1 MTRQVFVRKSDKTEK
16 FNDDKIINS
25 LLNVGLQASLAVSI
39 ATEIFEEIK
48 NNVSDTEIEI
58 SSKEIKAKVYEK
70 LNCIDNK
77 LADKYLKGNT
87 TKVRTS
93 LSTFEDF
100 DANKITRSLIEET
113 DIDEKI
119 AERISKTVK
128 KQMGKLNLEFVTA
141 PLIREIVCVE
151 LLKGGFE
158 NERKLYTRLG
168 MPVYDVTFLIE
179 HGSKENANLQFNP
192 ETIHKLMADQISKE
206 YSLIK
211 VLPLELADA
220 HMSGEIHIHDTD
232 YFCLDKNEKIW
243 TVNPTPKFTT
253 IGEWIN
259 NNINDNDAN
268 NNNNNAHFKIFS
280 SANGIAKPAY
290 VSELFKRKND
300 ENLCKISLDNGD
312 DIKVTNQHR
321 FFSLGLKNKEFLEYP
336 FIDKLSN
343 LHLKDG
349 FYNQERSKF
358 KVLGKI
364 KSSKFLDI
372 ILNQILCGRND
383 DKEKRIIFRTEFGDI
398 VEDALENLGI
408 PFTKKYISKESRTK
422 SIVINSKVW
431 YEILMNLCNYMK
443 TEEITAD
450 NLKKGMLV
458 EVPREIVI
466 DEKDEIKEINI
477 LEHIIKNKSK
487 ILAEDEFLIK
497 NIGVKY
503 TDGTIKSLEDTDKI
517 NGQETELII
526 TYDDNPKINYSIPV
540 FLKIDDG
547 LVTVIAGVVMEGWL
561 SKTHLKNRNPVYG
574 VSFSNKDKNIIKKFN
589 LAAESIFGK
598 HPKNY
603 LRENGVT
610 TVAFG
615 SKIAY
620 LLFKYAFS
628 IGEYA
633 KNKKLPDF
641 TIMINEYNIKS
652 LLDFFKK
659 CDGNSM
665 DEYYTSSE
673 DLASQIKWLLRRLG
687 KGCLTHKQQNMF
699 IIKESENKYISF
711 KDANFVC
718 VKEKNISDKPE
729 YVYDLSCPDARR
741 YLVGASPVYV
751 HNSTRPFCFSHDIRF
766 FLKHGLKVDGVGNH
780 TAVAGPAKKPDVAFL
795 HAAKVLASAQVN
807 CAGGQGF
814 SYFNTFLAPY
824 ITGLPY
830 EKVKQLAQM
839 FIYEM
844 SMMYVA
850 RGGQSIHY
858 DDFIWIKKD
867 EKLKSV
873 KIGEFVDKVLES
885 GNPVKNDGMEIL
897 RLKDDTKTVS
907 LDLKTM
913 KFKEF
918 NITAVS
924 RHKPKKDMLYKIKT
938 KSGKSV
944 RVTDFHSIYT
954 FKDGIIKKVKA
965 SELKEGDFVITPK
978 GFDLKE
984 EISEIDLIKELKKNA
999 PEEILKNI
1007 YVKDN
1012 DIKIPFTEFSGSPN
1026 GKYIG
1031 FGGFGNSK
1039 SATRSLEMPAIIR
1052 LDDDILTLLGLFIGD
1067 GSFKDFSSKN
1077 VYIFLSIPESEGLDS
1092 FISKAVNKLGYNN
1105 LKRINTVDLSFGSMI
1120 LKVVFQYVLNTGRTS
1135 EDRSVPP
1142 IIFSLS
1148 KKQIMAFL
1156 KGLYSSDGWASKS
1169 NENTVRIGYNTI
1181 NEKLAHDLSFLL
1193 SEIGIIP
1200 DVHLKDRTNKNILI
1214 KGISV
1219 RKVQMIYDLQI
1230 NSYEQKRIFAK
1241 SIGFL
1246 QKEKQNLVNEILT
1259 NEKLGKISKQHH
1271 TRRLPN
1277 DLIYAAFR
1285 DLNVL
1290 VPESIRTSENLY
1302 AWNVERELAK
1312 IPHNTP
1318 ASVKFVEDL
1327 IESHISLDEIVSIER
1342 TKASEYVYDL
1352 EVNPNGEHIEN
1363 FLGGFGS
1370 ILVSNTV
1377 FSSIDC
1383 DMEVPEQ
1390 FKDIPAV
1397 LPGGIVKE
1405 NTTYADFEDE
1415 TKTLFNAFI
1424 DVYLQGDFT
1433 GKAFNFPKFEVQI
1446 YPKKINKNEDM
1457 LLKVSQLAAKFGT
1470 PYYIINQPYMP
1481 LYACYQSL
1489 PYDEKVWIIKGEELH
1504 LVRIGEYINELMD
1517 EEMKEKGHINLG
1529 KGFEG
1534 EVEIAESQDY
1544 VFSFNPKTLK
1554 IEKKKIGKVMRHP
1567 KEEEIIRFH
1576 LAFNKDITV
1585 TSNHK
1590 LIVEEKGKLIE
1601 KRAKNIKPGDRLIGI
1616 RNMKKVIEELKLNV
1630 VEYEDKNANAVYREV
1645 GASWYTNLVGSN
1657 VTLKPGEDGVSIYHT
1672 LDRFGYDYAFS
1683 NLAIYEVRTIEFVI
1697 KGDYV
1702 YDFADV
1708 EDYHNFTNV
1717 YGIFSSNCC
1726 SFLMPLTDANTED
1739 DVRDGT
1745 IRGGGLQVVT
1755 INLPQIAYESNHSE
1769 DKFFEILKDRMEKAK
1784 RVHLLKREIIKKN
1797 QNLGM
1802 LPFMSQI
1809 VNKKGDKYLEVDRQS
1824 FIMGLVGM
1832 NECVKFMTDCELHE
1846 DAGWKFGLKVM
1857 NAMKGIVADIRKE
1870 TGLTFSL
1877 ARTPAESCSYRL
1889 AQIDCRIF
1897 PDKFIANGDGKD
1909 AYYTNS
1915 FHVRPSA
1922 NIPLWKRLT
1931 VEGSFHPLT
1940 DGGAMS
1946 HIFLGEQNPDPEA
1959 ILSLTKKIA
1968 AKTAIQYMDFTKD
1981 LTVCSNCNF
1990 VTGGLHNKCPS
2001 CNSENVEWWSRIT
2014 GYYQNI
2020 KGWNKGKLK
2029 ELQDRRRYGFENND
2043 KITAKEISF
2052 TMKEGDY
2059 EARFEKLKE
2068 KLKYDTSL
2076 DF

>member
-25 LLNVGLQASLAVSI
+25 LLNIGLPASLAVST
-39 ATEIFEEIK
+39 ANEIFKEIK
-48 NNVSDTEIEI
+48 NNGTDTKIEI

-70 LNCIDNK
+70 LKDTDNK
-77 LADKYLKGNT
+77 LADKYIQGNT
-87 TKVRTS
+87 TKIRTS

-128 KQMGKLNLEFVTA
+128 KQIEKLNPEFVTA
-141 PLIREIVCVE
+141 PLIREMVCVE

-211 VLPLELADA
+211 VLPLESADA
-220 HMSGEIHIHDTD
+220 HMMGEIHIHDLD
-232 YFCLDKNEKIW
+232 YF
-243 TVNPTPKFTT
+243 
-253 IGEWIN
+253 
-259 NNINDNDAN
+259 
-268 NNNNNAHFKIFS
+268 
-280 SANGIAKPAY
+280 
-290 VSELFKRKND
+290 
-300 ENLCKISLDNGD
+300 
-312 DIKVTNQHR
+312 
-321 FFSLGLKNKEFLEYP
+321 
-336 FIDKLSN
+336 
-343 LHLKDG
+343 
-349 FYNQERSKF
+349 
-358 KVLGKI
+358 
-364 KSSKFLDI
+364 
-372 ILNQILCGRND
+372 
-383 DKEKRIIFRTEFGDI
+383 
-398 VEDALENLGI
+398 AL
-408 PFTKKYISKESRTK
+408 
-422 SIVINSKVW
+422 
-431 YEILMNLCNYMK
+431 
-443 TEEITAD
+443 
-450 NLKKGMLV
+450 
-458 EVPREIVI
+458 
-466 DEKDEIKEINI
+466 
-477 LEHIIKNKSK
+477 
-487 ILAEDEFLIK
+487 
-497 NIGVKY
+497 
-503 TDGTIKSLEDTDKI
+503 
-517 NGQETELII
+517 
-526 TYDDNPKINYSIPV
+526 
-540 FLKIDDG
+540 
-547 LVTVIAGVVMEGWL
+547 
-561 SKTHLKNRNPVYG
+561 
-574 VSFSNKDKNIIKKFN
+574 
-589 LAAESIFGK
+589 
-598 HPKNY
+598 
-603 LRENGVT
+603 
-610 TVAFG
+610 
-615 SKIAY
+615 
-620 LLFKYAFS
+620 
-628 IGEYA
+628 
-633 KNKKLPDF
+633 
-641 TIMINEYNIKS
+641 
-652 LLDFFKK
+652 
-659 CDGNSM
+659 
-665 DEYYTSSE
+665 
-673 DLASQIKWLLRRLG
+673 
-687 KGCLTHKQQNMF
+687 
-699 IIKESENKYISF
+699 
-711 KDANFVC
+711 
-718 VKEKNISDKPE
+718 
-729 YVYDLSCPDARR
+729 
-741 YLVGASPVYV
+741 
-751 HNSTRPFCFSHDIRF
+751 RPFCFSHDIRF

-824 ITGLPY
+824 IRGLPY

-867 EKLKSV
+867 RKLKSV
-873 KIGEFVDKVLES
+873 KIGEFVDKVLKS
-885 GNPVKNDGMEIL
+885 GNSVKNDGMEIL
-897 RLKDDTKTVS
+897 RLKDDIKTVS

-924 RHKPKKDMLYKIKT
+924 RHKPKKDILYKIKT

-954 FKDGIIKKVKA
+954 LKDKVIKKIKA
-965 SELKEGDFVITPK
+965 SELKDGDFVITPK

-1012 DIKIPFTEFSGSPN
+1012 DIKIPFTEFLGRSN

-1031 FGGFGNSK
+1031 FGNSK
-1039 SATRSLEMPAIIR
+1039 SAIRSLEMPAIIR
-1052 LDDDILTLLGLFIGD
+1052 LDDDILTLLGLFIGN
-1067 GSFKDFSSKN
+1067 GSFKDFSSKD
-1077 VYIFLSIPESEGLDS
+1077 VYIFLSIPESDGLDS

-1105 LKRINTVDLSFGSMI
+1105 LKRIDTVDLSFGSTI
-1120 LKVVFQYVLNTGRTS
+1120 LKFVFQYVLNTDRTS
-1135 EDRSVPP
+1135 EDRSVPQ

-1148 KKQIMAFL
+1148 KKQIMVFL
-1156 KGLYSSDGWASKS
+1156 KGLYSSDGWISKS
-1169 NENTVRIGYNTI
+1169 NENTVRIGYNAI

-1193 SEIGIIP
+1193 SKIGIIV
-1200 DVHLKDRTNKNILI
+1200 DVHLKNRTNKNIII
-1214 KGISV
+1214 KRIPV

-1271 TRRLPN
+1271 TRRLPK
-1277 DLIYAAFR
+1277 DLIYATFR
-1285 DLNVL
+1285 DLNVR
-1290 VPESIRTSENLY
+1290 VPESIRTSKNLY

-1312 IPHNTP
+1312 IAHNTP
-1318 ASVKFVEDL
+1318 ASVTFVEDL
-1327 IESHISLDEIVSIER
+1327 IESHISLDEIVSIEKI
-1342 TKASEYVYDL
+1342 KASEYVYDL

-1383 DMEVPEQ
+1383 DIEVPEQ

-1405 NTTYADFEDE
+1405 NITYADFEDE
-1415 TKTLFNAFI
+1415 TKTLFNAI
-1424 DVYLQGDFT
+1424 VDVYIDGDYT

-1446 YPKKINKNEDM
+1446 YPKKTNKNEDM
-1457 LLKVSQLAAKFGT
+1457 LLKVSELAAKFGT

-1489 PYDEKVWIIKGEELH
+1489 PYDEKILILKDNKVQNIK
-1504 LVRIGEYINELMD
+1504 IGEYID
-1517 EEMKEKGHINLG
+1517 QIMKTTNPK
-1529 KGFEG
+1529 KDRGFEG
-1534 EVEIAESQDY
+1534 EVEVADCHDSAI
-1544 VFSFNPKTLK
+1544 SFDSETLK
-1554 IEKKKIGKVMRHP
+1554 IEKARIQKVTRHKTKEKIFKLTLDGNRTFSGTEKHKIPLLKNGKIIETRVEEVKIGDYLIGVKNIPIEFNFNKVVEFNGKKIEIDGDFARLLGYFASKGYIHKANKITRYNKISFSFNINEKEYIKDVTVILKNKFRLSAKYDISEKNKTNTVYIYSKEFVELFKKIFTKYDTYTKRVPETIINAP
-1567 KEEEIIRFH
+1567 KDIIKQFLVGLFRGNGYNADKIDLH
-1576 LAFNKDITV
+1576 LCNKELIEDVFFLTLRIGVPFNKYYEKDSYSLRI
-1585 TSNHK
+1585 TSN
-1590 LIVEEKGKLIE
+1590 IVKKAFLDIVSFDNKIPVVLDKSFDFYEKIPVTPF
-1601 KRAKNIKPGDRLIGI
+1601 NITRDNLKTGHWNRSQIV
-1616 RNMKKVIEELKLNV
+1616 KKITESRIKKDNNLYSKFLKSDLHLFEVKKIEEVKS
-1630 VEYEDKNANAVYREV
+1630 E
-1645 GASWYTNLVGSN
+1645 
-1657 VTLKPGEDGVSIYHT
+1657 
-1672 LDRFGYDYAFS
+1672 
-1683 NLAIYEVRTIEFVI
+1683 
-1697 KGDYV
+1697 YV
-1702 YDFADV
+1702 YDLINVGAN
-1708 EDYHNFTNV
+1708 YNFLTLE
-1717 YGIFSSNCC
+1717 GIFSSNCC
-1726 SFLMPLTDANTED
+1726 AFLMPLSNANTED

-1745 IRGGGLQVVT
+1745 VRGGALQVVT
-1755 INLPQIAYESNHSE
+1755 INLPQIAYESNRDE
-1769 DKFFEILKDRMEKAK
+1769 NKFIEILKDRIEKAK
-1784 RVHLLKREIIKKN
+1784 RVHILKLEIIKKN

-1809 VNKKGDKYLEVDRQS
+1809 VNEKGDKYLEPDRQS
-1824 FIMGLVGM
+1824 FVMGLIGM
-1832 NECVKFMTDCELHE
+1832 NECVKFMTGYELHE
-1846 DAGWKFGLKVM
+1846 DTGWKFGLNVI
-1857 NAMKGIVADIRKE
+1857 NAMKGIVANIRKE
-1870 TGLTFSL
+1870 TGLNFSL
-1877 ARTPAESCSYRL
+1877 ARTPAESSTYRL
-1889 AQIDCRIF
+1889 AQIDSKRF
-1897 PDKFIANGDGKD
+1897 LDKIITNGEGKE

-1915 FHVRPSA
+1915 FHTRPSA
-1922 NIPLWKRLT
+1922 DIPLWKRLS

-1946 HIFLGEQNPDPEA
+1946 HIWLGEQNPDPEA

-1968 AKTAIQYMDFTKD
+1968 TKTAIQYMAFTKD

-2029 ELQDRRRYGFENND
+2029 ELQDRRRYGVGD
-2043 KITAKEISF
+2043 KNINTGKEISF
-2052 TMKEGDY
+2052 TMKEGVY
-2059 EARFEKLKE
+2059 ESRFEKLKE

>member
-25 LLNVGLQASLAVSI
+25 LLNVGLPASLAVSI
-39 ATEIFEEIK
+39 ATEIFNEIK

-58 SSKEIKAKVYEK
+58 SSKEIRAKVYEK
-70 LNCIDNK
+70 LKGIDNK
-77 LADKYLKGNT
+77 LVDKYIQGNT

-119 AERISKTVK
+119 AARISKTVK

-141 PLIREIVCVE
+141 PLIREMVCVE

-211 VLPLELADA
+211 VLPLELSDA
-220 HMSGEIHIHDTD
+220 HMGGEIHIHDLD
-232 YFCLDKNEKIW
+232 YF
-243 TVNPTPKFTT
+243 
-253 IGEWIN
+253 
-259 NNINDNDAN
+259 
-268 NNNNNAHFKIFS
+268 
-280 SANGIAKPAY
+280 
-290 VSELFKRKND
+290 
-300 ENLCKISLDNGD
+300 
-312 DIKVTNQHR
+312 
-321 FFSLGLKNKEFLEYP
+321 
-336 FIDKLSN
+336 
-343 LHLKDG
+343 
-349 FYNQERSKF
+349 
-358 KVLGKI
+358 
-364 KSSKFLDI
+364 
-372 ILNQILCGRND
+372 
-383 DKEKRIIFRTEFGDI
+383 
-398 VEDALENLGI
+398 AL
-408 PFTKKYISKESRTK
+408 
-422 SIVINSKVW
+422 
-431 YEILMNLCNYMK
+431 
-443 TEEITAD
+443 
-450 NLKKGMLV
+450 
-458 EVPREIVI
+458 
-466 DEKDEIKEINI
+466 
-477 LEHIIKNKSK
+477 
-487 ILAEDEFLIK
+487 
-497 NIGVKY
+497 
-503 TDGTIKSLEDTDKI
+503 
-517 NGQETELII
+517 
-526 TYDDNPKINYSIPV
+526 
-540 FLKIDDG
+540 
-547 LVTVIAGVVMEGWL
+547 
-561 SKTHLKNRNPVYG
+561 
-574 VSFSNKDKNIIKKFN
+574 
-589 LAAESIFGK
+589 
-598 HPKNY
+598 
-603 LRENGVT
+603 
-610 TVAFG
+610 
-615 SKIAY
+615 
-620 LLFKYAFS
+620 
-628 IGEYA
+628 
-633 KNKKLPDF
+633 
-641 TIMINEYNIKS
+641 
-652 LLDFFKK
+652 
-659 CDGNSM
+659 
-665 DEYYTSSE
+665 
-673 DLASQIKWLLRRLG
+673 
-687 KGCLTHKQQNMF
+687 
-699 IIKESENKYISF
+699 
-711 KDANFVC
+711 
-718 VKEKNISDKPE
+718 
-729 YVYDLSCPDARR
+729 
-741 YLVGASPVYV
+741 
-751 HNSTRPFCFSHDIRF
+751 RPFCFSHDIRF

-850 RGGQSIHY
+850 RGGQSIHH
-858 DDFIWIKKD
+858 DDFIWIKKNG
-867 EKLKSV
+867 KLKSV

-885 GNPVKNDGMEIL
+885 GNPVKNGGTEIL

-924 RHKPKKDMLYKIKT
+924 RHKPKKDILYKIKT
-938 KSGKSV
+938 KSGKNV

-954 FKDGIIKKVKA
+954 VKGGIIKKVKA

-984 EISEIDLIKELKKNA
+984 EISDIDLIKELKKNA

-1012 DIKIPFTEFSGSPN
+1012 DLKIPFTEFSGRSN

-1031 FGGFGNSK
+1031 FGNPK

-1092 FISKAVNKLGYNN
+1092 FISKSVNKLGYNN
-1105 LKRINTVDLSFGSMI
+1105 LKRIDTVDLSFGSMI

-1142 IIFSLS
+1142 VIFSLS

-1200 DVHLKDRTNKNILI
+1200 DVHLKDRTNKNIII
-1214 KGISV
+1214 KGIFV
-1219 RKVQMIYDLQI
+1219 RKVQKIYDLQI

-1271 TRRLPN
+1271 TKRLPK

-1285 DLNVL
+1285 DLNVW

-1318 ASVKFVEDL
+1318 TSVKFVEDL

-1415 TKTLFNAFI
+1415 TKTLFNAI
-1424 DVYLQGDFT
+1424 VDVYLNGDYT
-1433 GKAFNFPKFEVQI
+1433 GKAFNFPKFEVQL
-1446 YPKKINKNEDM
+1446 YPKKTDKNEDM
-1457 LLKVSQLAAKFGT
+1457 LLKVSELAAKFGT

-1489 PYDEKVWIIKGEELH
+1489 PYDEKILILKDNKVQNIK
-1504 LVRIGEYINELMD
+1504 IGEYID
-1517 EEMKEKGHINLG
+1517 QIMKATNPKKEQ
-1529 KGFEG
+1529 GFEG
-1534 EVEIAESQDY
+1534 EVEVADCNDAAI
-1544 VFSFNPKTLK
+1544 SFDQETLK
-1554 IEKKKIGKVMRHP
+1554 IEKARIQKVTRHKTKEKIFKLTLDGNRTFSGTEKHKIPLLKNGKIIETRVEEVKIGDYLIGVKNIPIEFNFNKAVEFDGKKSEIDNDFARLLGYFTSVGYMHKANKTTRYNKISFSFNINEKEYIKDVTDILKNKFELYPKYDISEKNKTNTVYIYSKELVGLFEKIFTKYDAHTKRVPEIIMNAPKEIIKQFLVGLFRGVGYNADKTADKTELHLPDKELIDDVFFLTLRIGGPFDKYYEKDLYSLKITNNIANPVTPFNITQDVLYPKFLKSDLHLFEVKKI
-1567 KEEEIIRFH
+1567 EEVKSE
-1576 LAFNKDITV
+1576 
-1585 TSNHK
+1585 
-1590 LIVEEKGKLIE
+1590 
-1601 KRAKNIKPGDRLIGI
+1601 
-1616 RNMKKVIEELKLNV
+1616 
-1630 VEYEDKNANAVYREV
+1630 
-1645 GASWYTNLVGSN
+1645 
-1657 VTLKPGEDGVSIYHT
+1657 
-1672 LDRFGYDYAFS
+1672 
-1683 NLAIYEVRTIEFVI
+1683 
-1697 KGDYV
+1697 YV
-1702 YDFADV
+1702 YDLINVGAN
-1708 EDYHNFTNV
+1708 HNFLTLE
-1717 YGIFSSNCC
+1717 GIFSSNCC
-1726 SFLMPLTDANTED
+1726 AFLMPLSDANTED

-1745 IRGGGLQVVT
+1745 VRGGALQVVT
-1755 INLPQIAYESNHSE
+1755 INLPQIAYESNRDE
-1769 DKFFEILKDRMEKAK
+1769 NKFIEILKDRMEKAK
-1784 RVHLLKREIIKKN
+1784 SVHILKLEIIKKN

-1809 VNKKGDKYLEVDRQS
+1809 VNEKGDKYLEVDRQS
-1824 FIMGLVGM
+1824 FVMGLIGM
-1832 NECVKFMTDCELHE
+1832 NECVKFMTGYELHE
-1846 DAGWKFGLKVM
+1846 DTGWKFGLNVM
-1857 NAMKGIVADIRKE
+1857 NKMKKMVADIRKE
-1870 TGLTFSL
+1870 TGLNFSL
-1877 ARTPAESCSYRL
+1877 ARTPAESSAYRL
-1889 AQIDCRIF
+1889 AQIDSKRF
-1897 PDKFIANGDGKD
+1897 PDKFIANGEGKD
-1909 AYYTNS
+1909 TYYTNS
-1915 FHVRPSA
+1915 FHTRPSA
-1922 NIPLWKRLT
+1922 DIPLWKRLS

-1946 HIFLGEQNPDPEA
+1946 HIWLGEQNPDPEA

-1968 AKTAIQYMDFTKD
+1968 TKTAIQYMAFTKD

-2029 ELQDRRRYGFENND
+2029 ELQDRRRYGVGDENVN
-2043 KITAKEISF
+2043 TGKEISF
-2052 TMKEGDY
+2052 TMKEGVY
-2059 EARFEKLKE
+2059 EGRFEKLKE